1 MILGKPWLEEVDAVH
16 YYKMDTITINTG
28 TSQTTIN
35 NKEQNTNDPPNLAS
49 TSTITF
55 QPTKPYST
63 PLQSLEASLKAEERR
78 IDNLHHSQNRFT
90 ESRWAKYLD
99 IDKMEEEEHNPQKP
113 STRVEWFT
121 TKAEK
126 RETERARN
134 KEHKADRKQQN
145 KEVVEWLTQEA
156 NKNAGETRQ
165 EEEYL
170 TKTGLRKKLER
181 QDSERWKQ

>member
-16 YYKMDTITINTG
+16 HYKTDTITINTG

-49 TSTITF
+49 TSTITS

-78 IDNLHHSQNRFT
+78 IDNLHHSQNRFA

-99 IDKMEEEEHNPQKP
+99 IDEMEEEEHNPQKP

-121 TKAEK
+121 TKVEK

-170 TKTGLRKKLER
+170 TKTGLRK
-181 QDSERWKQ
+181 

>member
-1 MILGKPWLEEVDAVH
+1 
-16 YYKMDTITINTG
+16 
-28 TSQTTIN
+28 
-35 NKEQNTNDPPNLAS
+35 
-49 TSTITF
+49 
-55 QPTKPYST
+55 
-63 PLQSLEASLKAEERR
+63 
-78 IDNLHHSQNRFT
+78 
-90 ESRWAKYLD
+90 
-99 IDKMEEEEHNPQKP
+99 MEEEEHNPQKP

-121 TKAEK
+121 TKVEK

-181 QDSERWKQ
+181 QGSERWKKRRTMSSMIKNCKETDTDPIETAETWMLIYTKKPKTKQKSK